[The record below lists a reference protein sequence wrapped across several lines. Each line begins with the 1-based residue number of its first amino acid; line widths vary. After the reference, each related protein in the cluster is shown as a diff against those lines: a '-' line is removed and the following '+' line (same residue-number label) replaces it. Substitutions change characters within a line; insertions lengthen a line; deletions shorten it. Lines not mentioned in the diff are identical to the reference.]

1 MNLLSKL
8 LESVGFSAAALPTVP
23 LPKAPSGQ
31 QSELSYRTVVGGSAG
46 RLAQKDRAPL
56 TTDRLGVRNA
66 KNTFDAVRMV
76 SYSSPDVSASI
87 YANLRS
93 GIPERYTIIA
103 RDMDGKVNAQATG
116 IAQELLRR
124 LTYLGN
130 VDGSYGAQMT
140 IQSLSESLGRELL
153 QYGAIA
159 GEVAL
164 DKGRIPA
171 SLNAVSVTT
180 VKWYDEDK
188 AKRPVQVVGGAEIDL
203 DSPTFIYVSL
213 DQDLLD
219 PYSSSP
225 LEAALTPVLADID
238 FNNDMRRALKRAVLP
253 RLMATIDSEAIKKST
268 PPDILNDADK
278 FAAYKQNLISAVQSV
293 INNANPEDAMIS
305 FSEIAYAYVEGGK
318 DPSSVI
324 ERMQMVL
331 NSKVQTGVKTL
342 PVVLGHGSG
351 ANASSAESLLFIKN
365 ANVVRVKLNEFYSRA
380 LTIATRLM
388 GQDCYVE
395 FCYAQIDLR
404 PDAELEAYK
413 AMKQSR
419 ILELL
424 SLGLVSDEEACIE
437 LTGNLPPVGYKPL
450 AGSMFKANP
459 ATANAQPGTAASGT
473 SAMGKT
479 LAPNTPTQPKAD
491 GSDGYPLLVQL

>member
-1 MNLLSKL
+1 M
-8 LESVGFSAAALPTVP
+8 
-23 LPKAPSGQ
+23 
-31 QSELSYRTVVGGSAG
+31 
-46 RLAQKDRAPL
+46 
-56 TTDRLGVRNA
+56 
-66 KNTFDAVRMV
+66 
-76 SYSSPDVSASI
+76 
-87 YANLRS
+87 
-93 GIPERYTIIA
+93 
-103 RDMDGKVNAQATG
+103 
-116 IAQELLRR
+116 
-124 LTYLGN
+124 
-130 VDGSYGAQMT
+130 
-140 IQSLSESLGRELL
+140 
-153 QYGAIA
+153 
-159 GEVAL
+159 
-164 DKGRIPA
+164 
-171 SLNAVSVTT
+171 
-180 VKWYDEDK
+180 
-188 AKRPVQVVGGAEIDL
+188 EIDL
-203 DSPTFIYVSL
+203 DIPTVIYVSL

-225 LEAALTPVLADID
+225 LEPALQPVLADID

-268 PPDILNDADK
+268 PPDIINDADK
-278 FAAYKQNLISAVQSV
+278 FATYKQNLISAVQNV

-318 DPSSVI
+318 DPSSII

-351 ANASSAESLLFIKN
+351 ANASSAESLLFVKN

-388 GQDCYVE
+388 GKDCYVE
-395 FCYAQIDLR
+395 FTYAQIDLR

-450 AGSMFKANP
+450 AGSMFKATST
-459 ATANAQPGTAASGT
+459 TASAQPGTAASGT
-473 SAMGKT
+473 SAMGRT
-479 LAPNTPTQPKAD
+479 LSPSTPSQPKAD
-491 GSDGYPLLVQL
+491 TLNDLPVLQ

>member
-1 MNLLSKL
+1 MTLLSKL
-8 LESVGFSAAALPTVP
+8 LNAVGFSAAALPPVP
-23 LPKAPSGQ
+23 LPKAPTGQ
-31 QSELSYRTVVGGSAG
+31 KSELSYRTVLGGSAA
-46 RLAQKDRAPL
+46 RLNQKDRAPL

-66 KNTFDAVRMV
+66 KNTFDAVRQV

-103 RDMDGKVNAQATG
+103 RDMDGKINPEATG
-116 IAQELLRR
+116 VAQELLRR

-171 SLNAVSVTT
+171 SLNAISVTT
-180 VKWYDEDK
+180 IKWYDEGK
-188 AKRPVQVVGGAEIDL
+188 AQRPVQVVGGVEIDL
-203 DSPTFIYVSL
+203 DIPTVIYVSL

-225 LEAALTPVLADID
+225 LEPALQPVLADID

-268 PPDILNDADK
+268 PPDIINDADK
-278 FAAYKQNLISAVQSV
+278 FATYKQNLISAVQNV

-318 DPSSVI
+318 DPSSII

-351 ANASSAESLLFIKN
+351 ANASSAESLLFVKN

-388 GQDCYVE
+388 GKDCYVE
-395 FCYAQIDLR
+395 FTYAQIDLR

-450 AGSMFKANP
+450 AGSMFKATST
-459 ATANAQPGTAASGT
+459 TASAQPGTAASGT
-473 SAMGKT
+473 SAMGRT
-479 LAPNTPTQPKAD
+479 LSPSTPSQPKAD
-491 GSDGYPLLVQL
+491 TLNDLPVLQ